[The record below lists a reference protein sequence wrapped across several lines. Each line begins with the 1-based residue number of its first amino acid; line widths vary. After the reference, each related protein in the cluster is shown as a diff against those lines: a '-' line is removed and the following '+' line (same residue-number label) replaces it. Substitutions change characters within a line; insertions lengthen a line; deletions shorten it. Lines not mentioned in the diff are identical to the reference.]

1 MGGDTW
7 TFFSISELFCF
18 IQNVVTWTLFK
29 HFNIY
34 CNHSTFFPEF
44 VPYVEKLCPADLS
57 YLFIIDFLFVTYI
70 TGYLF
75 KEVDQRRSGLFLL
88 VWTWGTVTAVLFILL
103 VDIDNLLIVWS
114 FDLDFL
120 SVDSFN
126 LFLFAFYHVSSNKI
140 KMEVNKKL
148 KISKKDKVSFI
159 QFTYTL

>member
-34 CNHSTFFPEF
+34 CNHSTFSPNLFLVLKNS
-44 VPYVEKLCPADLS
+44 VPTDLS
-57 YLFIIDFLFVTYI
+57 YLFIIDFLFSHILQV
-70 TGYLF
+70 LCS
-75 KEVDQRRSGLFLL
+75 KKWRLVFLP

-103 VDIDNLLIVWS
+103 VDIDNLLMVWS